1 MVASF
6 SCNKDTTI
14 ENENQHSSLNLQAQA
29 RNSLACPVPTFT
41 VPATNSG
48 STYAAGSKL
57 YKARLGVAEYRL
69 WQKVKTLSQFNAST
83 LSSIGLPSSLAN
95 ATFALKMQKAIAV
108 SANKPTAYE
117 RLISFFTFLHTNS
130 TGATLTVSEMNIL
143 YNYSNSNWDGVSGTV
158 GSYSIIHSNQWDYSG
173 KGPLSRGQQS
183 CTENCIGT
191 QKFNAQFWNSIDQ
204 PALNADH
211 EPAANFATNPD
222 RQAFKEEAI
231 RMFVF
236 GGTRSTRSNTYNE
249 INSPGL
255 GYINTDGF

>member
-1 MVASF
+1 
-6 SCNKDTTI
+6 
-14 ENENQHSSLNLQAQA
+14 
-29 RNSLACPVPTFT
+29 
-41 VPATNSG
+41 
-48 STYAAGSKL
+48 
-57 YKARLGVAEYRL
+57 
-69 WQKVKTLSQFNAST
+69 
-83 LSSIGLPSSLAN
+83 
-95 ATFALKMQKAIAV
+95 MQKAIALTF
-108 SANKPTAYE
+108 SSSQAFSKFTA
-117 RLISFFTFLHTNS
+117 FLNAIHTGG
-130 TGATLTVSEMNIL
+130 TGATLTVSEMNTL

-191 QKFNAQFWNSIDQ
+191 QKFNKQFWNSIDQ

-211 EPAANFATNPD
+211 EPAANFAANSD

-231 RMFVF
+231 RMFIF